1 MNEIRCPV
9 QRKHEIS
16 AGVYSDYH
24 YYFCVEG
31 QCGLGGGS
39 SQSLINSG
47 GRSTLD
53 CWLSWISRLG
63 KLCGPGIPHSVVI
76 AGPGKGNCSWYELIT
91 SFSSLTCTSY
101 MSVGPGSE
109 THCICRSFI
118 FVFIVQDAT
127 CTILKG
133 HLASVKIALR
143 ERCCAQIETV
153 GGSKNSGMENG
164 ASQQSRNCIAMGR
177 LLSFSDLQK
186 KTWEILTVIILVDS
200 THYLKPSYLFF
211 SVNEDIWGH

>member
-1 MNEIRCPV
+1 
-9 QRKHEIS
+9 
-16 AGVYSDYH
+16 
-24 YYFCVEG
+24 
-31 QCGLGGGS
+31 
-39 SQSLINSG
+39 
-47 GRSTLD
+47 
-53 CWLSWISRLG
+53 
-63 KLCGPGIPHSVVI
+63 
-76 AGPGKGNCSWYELIT
+76 
-91 SFSSLTCTSY
+91 

-186 KTWEILTVIILVDS
+186 KNLGNFNSYNFSGFNTLFEAIL
-200 THYLKPSYLFF
+200 
-211 SVNEDIWGH
+211 SVLQRE